1 MPEEA
6 HEIRISDPADMTG
19 LEDFFPS
26 HDKAGQED
34 LTLEEA
40 AKRLNLSE
48 RTIQRRLKRGQL
60 TGYKVNGDRG
70 PEWRIVLE
78 ASLDTTSKAVPTSDD
93 MTVDTEVMTDAVP
106 VSSEDMTP
114 EATAIN
120 AATFAPYAGFLQN
133 QILSLQGKLE
143 AATYRNG
150 FLVAQLAT
158 AESQLKLL
166 PDLSA
171 KATEAE
177 LLKTQVE
184 ELEAKLKA
192 NDEQLALFLNK
203 NQGFWSRLG
212 AWFIGRKSD

>member
-6 HEIRISDPADMTG
+6 HEIRISDPTDMTG

-78 ASLDTTSKAVPTSDD
+78 ARLDTTSKAVPTSDD
-93 MTVDTEVMTDAVP
+93 TTFDTEVMTDAEP
-106 VSSEDMTP
+106 MSSEDMTQGT
-114 EATAIN
+114 TASN
-120 AATFAPYAGFLQN
+120 VAVFQHFTSFYQN
-133 QILSLQGKLE
+133 QIEVLQQKLE

-150 FLVAQLAT
+150 YLEAQITSADM
-158 AESQLKLL
+158 QLRLL
-166 PDLSA
+166 PDLSE
-171 KATEAE
+171 KATKLAG
-177 LLKTQVE
+177 L
-184 ELEAKLKA
+184 ELEVDRLKSELAQANESVFSKFGRWFLGRSDAKV
-192 NDEQLALFLNK
+192 
-203 NQGFWSRLG
+203 
-212 AWFIGRKSD
+212 

>member
-26 HDKAGQED
+26 HDKTGQED
-34 LTLEEA
+34 LTLDEA

-78 ASLDTTSKAVPTSDD
+78 ASVDTTLKAVQTSDD
-93 MTVDTEVMTDAVP
+93 TTVDTEVTTDAES
-106 VSSEDMTP
+106 VSSEDTTP
-114 EATAIN
+114 GATVPNVQLFQHFTSFYQDQIEN
-120 AATFAPYAGFLQN
+120 LQE
-133 QILSLQGKLE
+133 KLE

-150 FLVAQLAT
+150 YLE
-158 AESQLKLL
+158 AELSSMKSQLLLL

-171 KATEAE
+171 KATRAESLEEKIVRMEAE
-177 LLKTQVE
+177 LATYK
-184 ELEAKLKA
+184 K
-192 NDEQLALFLNK
+192 
-203 NQGFWSRLG
+203 GFWAKVGS
-212 AWFIGRKSD
+212 WFTGKEPLV

>member
-34 LTLEEA
+34 LSLEEA

-60 TGYKVNGDRG
+60 TGYKINGDRG
-70 PEWRIVLE
+70 PEWRIKLQ
-78 ASLDTTSKAVPTSDD
+78 SG
-93 MTVDTEVMTDAVP
+93 
-106 VSSEDMTP
+106 EDMTLHAVP
-114 EATAIN
+114 PSEDTTIESEVMPDIEAVSSDDKTADRQALTYGAI
-120 AATFAPYAGFLQN
+120 AQFTGFYQDQIETLQE
-133 QILSLQGKLE
+133 KLE

-150 FLVAQLAT
+150 YLEAQLEVAGN
-158 AESQLKLL
+158 QLKLL

-171 KATEAE
+171 KASKVELIETEMDA
-177 LLKTQVE
+177 LRKQ
-184 ELEAKLKA
+184 LEAVESSL
-192 NDEQLALFLNK
+192 
-203 NQGFWSRLG
+203 
-212 AWFIGRKSD
+212 WFRFRRWFFGKGDQ

>member
-93 MTVDTEVMTDAVP
+93 MTVDTEVMTDAES
-106 VSSEDMTP
+106 VSSEDPTP
-114 EATAIN
+114 GATSSN
-120 AATFAPYAGFLQN
+120 VQLFQHFASFYQDQMENLQE
-133 QILSLQGKLE
+133 KLE
-143 AATYRNG
+143 AATFRNG
-150 FLVAQLAT
+150 YLEAELSSAKNQL
-158 AESQLKLL
+158 LLL

-171 KATEAE
+171 KAEQTEV
-177 LLKTQVE
+177 LQQQLKQ
-184 ELEAKLKA
+184 LEQEISAQK
-192 NDEQLALFLNK
+192 
-203 NQGFWSRLG
+203 QGWYQKFI
-212 AWFIGRKSD
+212 AWFTGTGK

>member
-26 HDKAGQED
+26 HDKAGHGD

-48 RTIQRRLKRGQL
+48 RTVQRRLKRGQL

-70 PEWRIVLE
+70 PEWRIILE
-78 ASLDTTSKAVPTSDD
+78 ASLDTTLTAVPTSDD
-93 MTVDTEVMTDAVP
+93 TTVMTDAET
-106 VSSEDMTP
+106 VSSEDMTTGVTS
-114 EATAIN
+114 AN
-120 AATFAPYAGFLQN
+120 MATFDHLATFYQDQIEHLQE
-133 QILSLQGKLE
+133 KLE

-150 FLVAQLAT
+150 YLVAQLASV
-158 AESQLKLL
+158 ESQVKLL

-171 KATEAE
+171 KAIQAEVLEQKVLALEAE
-177 LLKTQVE
+177 LSSHKKSMF
-184 ELEAKLKA
+184 AKFSSW
-192 NDEQLALFLNK
+192 FLGK
-203 NQGFWSRLG
+203 QS
-212 AWFIGRKSD
+212 ASE

>member
-6 HEIRISDPADMTG
+6 QEIRISDPVDMTG

-70 PEWRIVLE
+70 PEWRIILST
-78 ASLDTTSKAVPTSDD
+78 SLDTTSKAVPTSDD
-93 MTVDTEVMTDAVP
+93 TTFDTEVMTDAEP
-106 VSSEDMTP
+106 MSSEDMTQGT
-114 EATAIN
+114 TASN
-120 AATFAPYAGFLQN
+120 VAVFQHFTSFYQN
-133 QILSLQGKLE
+133 QIEVLQQKLE

-150 FLVAQLAT
+150 YLEAQITSADM
-158 AESQLKLL
+158 QLRLL
-166 PDLSA
+166 PDLSE
-171 KATEAE
+171 KATKLAG
-177 LLKTQVE
+177 L
-184 ELEAKLKA
+184 ELEVDRLKSELAQANESVFSKFGRWFLGRSDAKV
-192 NDEQLALFLNK
+192 
-203 NQGFWSRLG
+203 
-212 AWFIGRKSD
+212 

>member
-70 PEWRIVLE
+70 PEWRITLE
-78 ASLDTTSKAVPTSDD
+78 ASLDTTLQPVPTSDD
-93 MTVDTEVMTDAVP
+93 TTVDTEVMTDTES
-106 VSSEDMTP
+106 VSSQGTTP
-114 EATAIN
+114 GATVQN
-120 AATFAPYAGFLQN
+120 EQLFHHFAGFYQD
-133 QILSLQGKLE
+133 QIESLQEKLE

-150 FLVAQLAT
+150 FLEAELSSARNQL
-158 AESQLKLL
+158 LLL

-171 KATEAE
+171 KALKTETLEEKISRLEAE
-177 LLKTQVE
+177 L
-184 ELEAKLKA
+184 ASHKA
-192 NDEQLALFLNK
+192 TWLSRFSSWFLGK
-203 NQGFWSRLG
+203 NQ
-212 AWFIGRKSD
+212 

>member
-6 HEIRISDPADMTG
+6 QEIRISDPVDMTG

-70 PEWRIVLE
+70 PEWRIIL
-78 ASLDTTSKAVPTSDD
+78 ATSLDMTPTAVPTSDD
-93 MTVDTEVMTDAVP
+93 TTVNTEVMTDAEP

-114 EATAIN
+114 GATVPN
-120 AATFAPYAGFLQN
+120 VQLFQHFASFYQDQIENLQE
-133 QILSLQGKLE
+133 KLE

-150 FLVAQLAT
+150 YLEAELSSAKTQL
-158 AESQLKLL
+158 QLL
-166 PDLSA
+166 PDFES
-171 KATEAE
+171 KAMKAETLEQQVQRLEAE
-177 LLKTQVE
+177 LLVSKQS
-184 ELEAKLKA
+184 
-192 NDEQLALFLNK
+192 
-203 NQGFWSRLG
+203 FWSKFG
-212 AWFIGRKSD
+212 AWFLGSKSKLS

>member
-70 PEWRIVLE
+70 PEWRIKLQ
-78 ASLDTTSKAVPTSDD
+78 SGDD
-93 MTVDTEVMTDAVP
+93 MTLHAVPPSEDTTIESEVMPDIET
-106 VSSEDMTP
+106 VSSDDR
-114 EATAIN
+114 TADRQALTHSAI
-120 AATFAPYAGFLQN
+120 AQFTGFYQDQIENLQE
-133 QILSLQGKLE
+133 KLE

-150 FLVAQLAT
+150 YLEAQLAS
-158 AESQLKLL
+158 AQEQLKLL
-166 PDLSA
+166 PDLSV
-171 KATEAE
+171 KATKTESLEEAVARLETE
-177 LLKTQVE
+177 LATAKQSWLKRFGSW
-184 ELEAKLKA
+184 
-192 NDEQLALFLNK
+192 FLGSK
-203 NQGFWSRLG
+203 
-212 AWFIGRKSD
+212 

>member
-6 HEIRISDPADMTG
+6 HEIRFSDPADMTG

-70 PEWRIVLE
+70 PEWRITLE
-78 ASLDTTSKAVPTSDD
+78 ASLDTTLKAVPTSDD
-93 MTVDTEVMTDAVP
+93 MTVDTEVMTDAEA
-106 VSSEDMTP
+106 VSSEDTTP
-114 EATAIN
+114 GATVPN
-120 AATFAPYAGFLQN
+120 AQLFQHFASFYQDQIENLQE
-133 QILSLQGKLE
+133 KLE

-150 FLVAQLAT
+150 YLEAELSGAKTQLM
-158 AESQLKLL
+158 LL
-166 PDLSA
+166 PDFQARAS
-171 KATEAE
+171 KA
-177 LLKTQVE
+177 E
-184 ELEAKLKA
+184 ELELEVQRLERELQNQKR
-192 NDEQLALFLNK
+192 NWLARF
-203 NQGFWSRLG
+203 G
-212 AWFIGRKSD
+212 AWFIGKGSN